1 MTGNQIIEKISEAVA
16 ERNCFIVD
24 VSVSKENDVELII
37 ESQDGTVQ
45 MEDCVAIDKAFH
57 LIWDQDVEDYSLTVS
72 SAGLDRPF
80 KVLRQYR
87 KALGKEVV
95 ARLKGGKK
103 FVAVLADADEDS
115 VTFIHGGQEE
125 KVPMGQVNTVAYNIK
140 FE

>member
-45 MEDCVAIDKAFH
+45 MEDCVAIDKTFH

-72 SAGLDRPF
+72 SAGLDKPF

-125 KVPMGQVNTVAYNIK
+125 KVPMDQVNTVAYNIK